1 MKFTGTEDD
10 EDDEHTPGSGT
21 GNARPMRRSAAQSQ
35 KKMKID
41 EEQQVKDL
49 FEREQVKD
57 SNTFD
62 LSVKKYV
69 FKLIGECKAEQ
80 GKS

>member
-10 EDDEHTPGSGT
+10 DEEVIMDDEDHTPAP
-21 GNARPMRRSAAQSQ
+21 GNMSSRPIRRSAAQSM

-49 FEREQVKD
+49 FAREPAKD
-57 SNTFD
+57 GFTFD

-69 FKLIGECKAEQ
+69 FKLITEC
-80 GKS
+80 